1 MNRLITYII
10 LAAAVIVSGV
20 AAFFIIQRHKQL
32 TEED

>member
-1 MNRLITYII
+1 MNRLITFII

-20 AAFFIIQRHKQL
+20 AVFFIIQKQKQL